1 MKKLLALFLS
11 LLFVLSFVPFA
22 LAAETEETQTPSVSI
37 ASLDAFLSFAEA
49 CALESYSKDRVFSLD
64 CDLDLSGATFPRSPT
79 LPGPFSAAATAAA
92 GSEGG
97 GVATARASAF
107 SGRSQRAAPY
117 RICLYRAR

>member
-37 ASLDAFLSFAEA
+37 ASLDGFLSFAEA

-64 CDLDLSGATFPRSPT
+64 CDLDLSGTDFSPIPYFAGTFV
-79 LPGPFSAAATAAA
+79 
-92 GSEGG
+92 GG
-97 GVATARASAF
+97 GHRIRGLEI
-107 SGRSQRAAPY
+107 SGDGSRVGLFRQ
-117 RICLYRAR
+117 ICLYRAR